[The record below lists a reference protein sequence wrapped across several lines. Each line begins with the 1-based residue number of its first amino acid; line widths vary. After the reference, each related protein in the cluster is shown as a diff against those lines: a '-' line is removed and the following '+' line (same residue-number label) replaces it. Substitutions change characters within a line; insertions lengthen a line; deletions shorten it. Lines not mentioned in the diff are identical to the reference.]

1 MFFGHETQEDTASQP
16 WISWYMPG
24 SCVRVQVASAK
35 PELLVTSETQGL
47 KIAPGKSLSRVAV
60 RKQKL
65 RHQVLNPGS
74 MKGSEELARCR
85 ITMSVDNLPDGA
97 PRLRVRTFLTFR
109 SSHHSSLSPFCTCK
123 PGSAHLPDEEIQSLL
138 YCVIYFSR
146 TVLIG
151 QHQVSANSS
160 LGSRLGTYFRSTT

>member
-1 MFFGHETQEDTASQP
+1 MVTKHKRTQPASHG
-16 WISWYMPG
+16 YPG
-24 SCVRVQVASAK
+24 TCLVRVCVEVASAK

-85 ITMSVDNLPDGA
+85 ITMSVDNLLTERPGSECEPFSPFA
-97 PRLRVRTFLTFR
+97 PRITLPSPHFARANPARLTCPMKKSNPTLLCNLFF
-109 SSHHSSLSPFCTCK
+109 SYSLDRPAPSQRQFQ
-123 PGSAHLPDEEIQSLL
+123 PGIAARYLL
-138 YCVIYFSR
+138 
-146 TVLIG
+146 
-151 QHQVSANSS
+151 
-160 LGSRLGTYFRSTT
+160 